1 MGNNTKSKGKIGIIF
16 VLLIELI
23 LFHHIK
29 FKSIIQKYFKNELL
43 VYNMEEEAKDLIILG
58 AINNG
63 AKQFNKIS
71 KITKIKPDE
80 LNRIL
85 EKLENRGF
93 IRVEEKKG
101 WLGKKIELNIT
112 EKGSNEI
119 EERVHELQGKWNNM
133 RNAYESGDKQKL
145 QQIMKDQKSFL
156 PTMMFFGIIDIMMFS
171 MMFSMMGM
179 AMSSYI
185 PAEDM
190 SQFDD
195 GMGDGAGDSGMDD
208 GGFDIDIGF

>member
-1 MGNNTKSKGKIGIIF
+1 MVN
-16 VLLIELI
+16 L
-23 LFHHIK
+23 
-29 FKSIIQKYFKNELL
+29 
-43 VYNMEEEAKDLIILG
+43 MEEEAKDVIVLG

-63 AKQFNKIS
+63 NKQFDKIL
-71 KITKIKPDE
+71 KVTKIEPEE
-80 LNRIL
+80 LNIIL
-85 EKLENRGF
+85 EKLERREF
-93 IRVEEKKG
+93 IIVQEKKG
-101 WLGKKIELNIT
+101 WLGKKIELNVT
-112 EKGSNEI
+112 EKGNREF
-119 EERVHELQGKWNNM
+119 EERVHELKGKWDNM

-145 QQIMKDQKSFL
+145 QQIMKDEKSFL

-185 PAEDM
+185 PSEDM

-195 GMGDGAGDSGMDD
+195 SASGDGLGDSGMDD

>member
-1 MGNNTKSKGKIGIIF
+1 M
-16 VLLIELI
+16 

-29 FKSIIQKYFKNELL
+29 FKSIIQKYFKNELV
-43 VYNMEEEAKDLIILG
+43 VYNMEEEAKDLIVLG

-63 AKQFNKIS
+63 AKQFNTIS

-80 LNRIL
+80 LNHIL

-93 IRVEEKKG
+93 ISVQEKKG
-101 WLGKKIELNIT
+101 WLGKKIELNVT
-112 EKGSNEI
+112 EKGNREI
-119 EERVHELQGKWNNM
+119 EERIHELQGKWDSM
-133 RNAYESGDKQKL
+133 KNAYESGDKQKL

-185 PAEDM
+185 PAEEM

-195 GMGDGAGDSGMDD
+195 GMGDSVGDSGMDD

>member
-133 RNAYESGDKQKL
+133 RNAYESDDKQKL

-195 GMGDGAGDSGMDD
+195 GVGDGVGDSGMDD

>member
-1 MGNNTKSKGKIGIIF
+1 
-16 VLLIELI
+16 
-23 LFHHIK
+23 
-29 FKSIIQKYFKNELL
+29 
-43 VYNMEEEAKDLIILG
+43 MEEEAKDLIVLG

-63 AKQFNKIS
+63 ARQFNKIS
-71 KITKIKPDE
+71 KVTKIKPEE

-85 EKLENRGF
+85 EKLEERGL
-93 IRVEEKKG
+93 INVREKKG
-101 WLGKKIELNIT
+101 WLGKKIELDVT
-112 EKGSNEI
+112 EKGNREI
-119 EERVHELQGKWNNM
+119 EERVHELKGKWKNIKD
-133 RNAYESGDKQKL
+133 AYESGNKQKL
-145 QQIMKDQKSFL
+145 QQIMKDEKSFL

-195 GMGDGAGDSGMDD
+195 GISGDGLGDSGMDD

>member
-1 MGNNTKSKGKIGIIF
+1 
-16 VLLIELI
+16 
-23 LFHHIK
+23 
-29 FKSIIQKYFKNELL
+29 
-43 VYNMEEEAKDLIILG
+43 MEEEAKDLIILG

-63 AKQFNKIS
+63 AKQFNKIT
-71 KITKIKPDE
+71 KITKIEPDE

-85 EKLENRGF
+85 EKLESRGF

-101 WLGKKIELNIT
+101 WLGEKIELNIT
-112 EKGSNEI
+112 EKGNREV
-119 EERVHELQGKWNNM
+119 EERVHELEGKWDNM

-208 GGFDIDIGF
+208 GGFDMDIGF